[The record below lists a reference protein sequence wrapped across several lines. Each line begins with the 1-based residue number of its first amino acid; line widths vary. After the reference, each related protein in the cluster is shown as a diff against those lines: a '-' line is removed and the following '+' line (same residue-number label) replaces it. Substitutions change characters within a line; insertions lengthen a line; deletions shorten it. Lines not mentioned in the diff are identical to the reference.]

1 MVASVTANTL
11 AQTASTLKDQFMA
24 KSIDLATYQ
33 SSVTN
38 QVASQVAENASF
50 KEIQNA
56 DAVDTVYAV
65 ISHAKTST
73 ADTPDDRRAR

>member
-1 MVASVTANTL
+1 MAIAATTL
-11 AQTASTLKDQFMA
+11 ATTATALKEQFMA

-38 QVASQVAENASF
+38 QVASAVANNETF
-50 KEIQNA
+50 KDIANA
-56 DAVDTVYAV
+56 DAIDTIYAV

-73 ADTPDDRRAR
+73 ADTPDEVKKAK